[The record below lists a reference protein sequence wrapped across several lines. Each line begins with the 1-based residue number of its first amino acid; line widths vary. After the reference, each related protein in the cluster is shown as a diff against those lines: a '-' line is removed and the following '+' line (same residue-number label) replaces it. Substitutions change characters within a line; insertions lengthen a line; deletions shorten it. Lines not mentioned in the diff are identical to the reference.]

1 MEKAFGNLKH
11 FSQLT
16 GIGVRVIAHN
26 GAAVYETDEA
36 VRDEAV
42 LSFLDGLAEGTLK
55 EQTRA
60 TMISGAMQSYRFGG
74 RFFFFSPIGMFH
86 FASPLITDGRHT
98 LTAIGGPLLLIDTDE
113 YIRLELTG
121 KLTGGFDR
129 DDVAQRLE
137 QIPHVSPDLAN
148 TLSEQLLINAKHL
161 SDADYLGP
169 PDEGT
174 VGRYSDYVLAYFSG
188 MPTYE
193 SILRLAEEQTQGKAS
208 RKHEAIVAAV
218 TRYAEKNYSEKVTLR
233 DAAREVFI
241 SPSYLSKM
249 IKEKTGG
256 GFRDLANKAR
266 IAEAQRLLAQSEMS
280 IGEIA
285 FAVGFDDHSYFTKV
299 FLRHT
304 GLTPTGYRA
313 VLERPTP

>member
-1 MEKAFGNLKH
+1 MVVQGFDNIKH

-16 GIGVRVIAHN
+16 GVGVRVIAHD
-26 GAAVYETDEA
+26 GTAVYETDA
-36 VRDEAV
+36 AIHAHDV
-42 LSFLDGLAEGTLK
+42 LSYIDQLAESTFR

-98 LTAIGGPLLLIDTDE
+98 LTAIGGPLLMADTDE

-121 KLTGGFDR
+121 KLAGSFDKDELTR
-129 DDVAQRLE
+129 RLE
-137 QIPHVSPDLAN
+137 QIPHVSPDMAN
-148 TLSEQLLINAKHL
+148 TLSEQLLINARHL
-161 SDADYLGP
+161 SDPDYLGL
-169 PDEGT
+169 PDSGT
-174 VGRYSDYVLAYFSG
+174 AGRYSDYVLAYFSG

-193 SILRLAEEQTQGKAS
+193 SILRLAEEQTQGKS
-208 RKHEAIVAAV
+208 LRKHEAIVDAV
-218 TRYAEKNYSEKVTLR
+218 TKYAEENYARKVTLE
-233 DAAREVFI
+233 DAARKVFI
-241 SPSYLSKM
+241 SPSYLSKI

-266 IAEAQRLLAQSEMS
+266 IAEAQRLLAQSDMT

-285 FAVGFDDHSYFTKV
+285 YAVGFEDHSYFTKV
-299 FLRHT
+299 FLRYT
-304 GLTPTGYRA
+304 GMTPSGYR
-313 VLERPTP
+313 VMLE